1 MNKGITALAEPS
13 KFTLWANSKKNSS
26 IFSRFFK
33 SASRVFLISIKEFRQ
48 NEISLRSA
56 ALTYTVLLSLVPML
70 AMSTAVVKGLGG
82 GDQLREVV
90 YSYLDTLDQN
100 KLEFP
105 LITQEEPAPQPT
117 DQPDIDPQLTP
128 EATTQEEEPSSSL
141 TGHLRSAADT
151 LFDYV
156 DKTDFATLGTFG
168 VLGIFFSVLLVLNHI
183 ENAMNSIW
191 HVKTGRAIMRKL
203 SDYLTLLILMPL
215 SINVGF
221 AASAILKNQH
231 LRDKLDIIIPAFW
244 IQALIFK
251 FVPIFFI
258 AITLYIIYLF
268 FPNTKVKTIPAFI
281 GAFLAATLWFTAQNL
296 YISLQVGVSNYN
308 AIYGSFA
315 TFPLFL
321 IWIYFGWIFI
331 LAGAQIG
338 FAVQKRNSYLLVIPA
353 STPSLSLSAAF
364 DTMQA
369 IYSSYE
375 KNEPVKFEELKDN
388 LSIYES
394 QLFDETTGKLL
405 KEKLIYQTTGDNL
418 LVPAMPNESLTNQA
432 IIQAI
437 LGVDTT
443 DTTGGEE
450 SKKIL
455 SAVSDVAI
463 ETEEPQEELATSSDS
478 NEPEEKT
485 SEDIDTTEETEPV
498 KAA

>member
-1 MNKGITALAEPS
+1 MNKGITALAKPS
-13 KFTLWANSKKNSS
+13 KFTLWASNKTNSN
-26 IFSRFFK
+26 IFSRFLK
-33 SASRVFLISIKEFRQ
+33 SASRVLLICKKEFRH
-48 NEISLRSA
+48 NDISLRSA
-56 ALTYTVLLSLVPML
+56 ALTYTILLSLVPML

-90 YSYLDTLDQN
+90 YSYIDTLDQN
-100 KLEFP
+100 KIELP
-105 LITQEEPAPQPT
+105 LVTHNEPAPQAT
-117 DQPDIDPQLTP
+117 EQTTNDPQLKA
-128 EATTQEEEPSSSL
+128 EGTTQEKEPSSSI
-141 TGHLRSAADT
+141 TGHLRSAADQ

-203 SDYLTLLILMPL
+203 SDYLTLLILMPI

-221 AASAILKNQH
+221 ASSAILKNQH
-231 LRDKLDIIIPAFW
+231 LNDKLDIIIPALW

-258 AITLYIIYLF
+258 AITLYVIYLF

-331 LAGAQIG
+331 LTGAQIG

-364 DTMQA
+364 DTMQEV
-369 IYSSYE
+369 YSSYG
-375 KNEPVKFEELKDN
+375 KNEAIDFEELKN
-388 LSIYES
+388 SLSIYEP
-394 QLFDETTGKLL
+394 QLFDETIGKLL
-405 KEKLIYQTTGDNL
+405 KEKLIYQTAGDNL
-418 LVPAMPNESLTNQA
+418 LVPAMPNESLTNQV

-455 SAVSDVAI
+455 SAVSDIPI
-463 ETEEPQEELATSSDS
+463 EPEGLHAELTTSSDV
-478 NEPEEKT
+478 NDQEEKT
-485 SEDIDTTEETEPV
+485 TGDIETTKEAEPAKV
-498 KAA
+498 A

>member
-1 MNKGITALAEPS
+1 MNKGINTLTQPS
-13 KFTLWANSKKNSS
+13 KFTLWASNKNNSN
-26 IFSRFFK
+26 IFSRFLK
-33 SASRVFLISIKEFRQ
+33 SASRVLLICIQEFRQ

-56 ALTYTVLLSLVPML
+56 ALTYTILLSLVPML
-70 AMSTAVVKGLGG
+70 AISTAVVKGLGG
-82 GDQLREVV
+82 GDELREVV
-90 YSYLDTLDQN
+90 YGYIDTLDQN
-100 KLEFP
+100 KLELP
-105 LITQEEPAPQPT
+105 LISLEESAPQPAAQTEDAPQLDIDAATQEEPN
-117 DQPDIDPQLTP
+117 
-128 EATTQEEEPSSSL
+128 SSL
-141 TGHLRSAADT
+141 TGHLRSAADQ

-191 HVKTGRAIMRKL
+191 HVKTGRAIIRKL
-203 SDYLTLLILMPL
+203 SDYLTLLLLMPL

-231 LRDKLDIIIPAFW
+231 LSDKLDIIIPALW

-281 GAFLAATLWFTAQNL
+281 GAFLAATLWFTAQNF
-296 YISLQVGVSNYN
+296 YISLQIGVSKYN

-331 LAGAQIG
+331 LTGAQIG
-338 FAVQKRNSYLLVIPA
+338 FAVQKRNSYLLVIPT

-369 IYSSYE
+369 IYKSYE
-375 KNEPVKFEELKDN
+375 KNEPTRIEELKDN
-388 LSIYES
+388 LSVYES
-394 QLFDETTGKLL
+394 HLFDETIGKLI
-405 KEKLIYQTTGDNL
+405 KEKLIYQTASDNL
-418 LVPAMPNESLTNQA
+418 LIPAMPNEALTNQI

-443 DTTGGEE
+443 DTSGGEE

-455 SAVSDVAI
+455 STI
-463 ETEEPQEELATSSDS
+463 TETDSKANEPQEDLVITD
-478 NEPEEKT
+478 NESTKDI
-485 SEDIDTTEETEPV
+485 SENTEPT
-498 KAA
+498 KA

>member
-1 MNKGITALAEPS
+1 MNKGVSTLTKPS
-13 KFTLWANSKKNSS
+13 KFTRWANNKNNSN
-26 IFSRFFK
+26 IFSRFLK
-33 SASRVFLISIKEFRQ
+33 SASRVLLISMKEFRQ

-90 YSYLDTLDQN
+90 YGYLDTLDQN

-105 LITQEEPAPQPT
+105 LITQDKPVPQPT
-117 DQPDIDPQLTP
+117 DQPDIDPQLKL
-128 EATTQEEEPSSSL
+128 EATTQEEGPSSSV

-191 HVKTGRAIMRKL
+191 HVKNGRALMRKL
-203 SDYLTLLILMPL
+203 SDYLTLLILMPI

-221 AASAILKNQH
+221 ASSAILKNQH
-231 LRDKLDIIIPAFW
+231 LNDKLDIIIPALW
-244 IQALIFK
+244 VQALIFK

-258 AITLYIIYLF
+258 AITLYVIYLF

-369 IYSSYE
+369 IYSRYE
-375 KNEPVKFEELKDN
+375 KNEPIKLEELKN
-388 LSIYES
+388 SLSIYES
-394 QLFDETTGKLL
+394 QLFDETIGKLL
-405 KEKLIYQTTGDNL
+405 KEKLIYQTANDNL
-418 LVPAMPNESLTNQA
+418 LVPAMPNESLTNQV
-432 IIQAI
+432 IIQTI

-455 SAVSDVAI
+455 SAVSDVPI
-463 ETEEPQEELATSSDS
+463 ETEEPQEKFATSRDS
-478 NEPEEKT
+478 NEPEEKI

-498 KAA
+498 